1 MRLHFEG
8 LDLAGKSTVC
18 RRLVARSPHKWVVM
32 RNSITG
38 SNPVQ
43 QAANDLRKVPGVADE
58 VAGWIYY
65 AALLQD
71 MASPVPDAPY
81 LIQDSTILLRSIA
94 YHSVVGNRKLAEA
107 FTGCLESHPRFDHSF
122 VCVASR
128 ETRLRRLAIR
138 RLDQLGPEDFL
149 VRDKP
154 ELFQAME
161 AKLVETAREHF
172 GAHLLQTDGLETD
185 ERLDGLLATCTDL
198 AHAVGV

>member
-18 RRLVARSPHKWVVM
+18 RRLVDRSPHQWVVM
-32 RNSITG
+32 RNSITAL
-38 SNPVQ
+38 NPVQ
-43 QAANDLRKVPGVADE
+43 QAANDLRKLPGVTDE
-58 VAGWIYY
+58 VAGWVYF

-71 MASPVPDAPY
+71 LASPVPDAPN

-94 YHSVVGNRKLAEA
+94 YHSVMGNRKLADA
-107 FTGCLESHPRFDHSF
+107 FTGCLEAHPRFDHSF

-138 RLDQLGPEDFL
+138 RQDQLGPEDFL
-149 VRDKP
+149 VRDRP
-154 ELFQAME
+154 ELFLAME

-172 GAHLLQTDGLETD
+172 GATLLRTDHLESD
-185 ERLDGLLATCTDL
+185 ENLDGLLAKNPDL
-198 AHAVGV
+198 AAALN